1 MRRRIRVFGISRDEG
16 AERRVKRVSGF
27 GGGGGGKGKGR
38 GGGVNIFGI
47 WVELTG
53 RVLGKRSITR

>member
-27 GGGGGGKGKGR
+27 GGRGR
-38 GGGVNIFGI
+38 GGVNIFGI